1 MLAWILIASLIFLK
15 TFPVYRTILILPPL
29 AIPPMGV
36 NCIKIWG
43 CLRMY
48 CAAETECRRLGKWI
62 KKRNIFLTVLE
73 SGTSKIKV
81 LASEEGLLAVS
92 SQWRHQ
98 RTREPLYVGVNPL
111 NVSATHT

>member
-1 MLAWILIASLIFLK
+1 MS
-15 TFPVYRTILILPPL
+15 
-29 AIPPMGV
+29 V
-36 NCIKIWG
+36 NCIKILG

-48 CAAETECRRLGKWI
+48 CAAETECHRLGKWI

-73 SGTSKIKV
+73 SGMSKIKV

-92 SQWRHQ
+92 SQWRQQ